1 MNNHHTDAHTA
12 DTSKKTLS
20 DRGASM
26 VEYALLLALI
36 AMIAVGAVGAF
47 GGGLSGEF
55 SDIGSTVESN
65 LDSR

>member
-1 MNNHHTDAHTA
+1 MTDNMDIQKHNVRSTHA
-12 DTSKKTLS
+12 S

-47 GGGLSGEF
+47 GGGLKGEF
-55 SDIGSTVESN
+55 SEIQSTVEVN
-65 LDSR
+65 LEGR

>member
-1 MNNHHTDAHTA
+1 MMTDNM
-12 DTSKKTLS
+12 DIQDLNDRSTLAS

-47 GGGLSGEF
+47 GGGLTGEF
-55 SDIGSTVESN
+55 SDIQSTVELN
-65 LDSR
+65 LQGR